1 MKAGW
6 AAGGVRARAMAQ
18 RRYGAGAARSLA
30 SCGSLPEALDRLA
43 STPYAHQVRS
53 GMTLSEA
60 QHAVTA
66 TTLWHY
72 RVLSGW
78 VPSEGVQL
86 LRVLAAG
93 FEIVNVDR
101 LLDSF
106 AATSEDVELH
116 PGESDL
122 GATYQ
127 LGALATAWPR
137 LAPVRSAAA
146 MRTTLAQSSWGDPG
160 QDSSWAVRIGM
171 RLAWAHR
178 AVALLPSRWVLGAA
192 ALLVARERF
201 AAGHELVGSAREVAE
216 SLLGVPALAAT
227 SLPELV
233 SALPRDASWPLSG
246 VTSPSGLWLA
256 EAGWWKQVE
265 RDAFHDLRTGLLQ
278 APTLVGAAAVL
289 GVDAWRVRAA
299 LEVAARGGTGL
310 EVFDVVA

>member
-18 RRYGAGAARSLA
+18 RRCGAGAARSLA
-30 SCGSLPEALDRLA
+30 SCDSLSEAVDRLS
-43 STPYAHQVRS
+43 STPYGHQVRS
-53 GMTLSEA
+53 GMTLGEA

-78 VPSEGVQL
+78 VPTEGVQL
-86 LRVLAAG
+86 LRVMAAG
-93 FEIVNVDR
+93 FEIANVDR
-101 LLDSF
+101 LLDSY
-106 AATSEDVELH
+106 ATASDQVESERAPL
-116 PGESDL
+116 DL
-122 GATYQ
+122 GPTYQ

-137 LAPVRSAAA
+137 LEQIRSAAA
-146 MRTTLAQSSWGDPG
+146 LRATLARSPWGDPG
-160 QDSSWAVRIGM
+160 QDSPWAVRMGM

-178 AVALLPSRWVLGAA
+178 AVALLPTRWVLGAT

-201 AAGHELVGSAREVAE
+201 AAGHELSGAARGMAE
-216 SLLGVPALAAT
+216 SLLGVSAISAV

-233 SALPRDASWPLSG
+233 TALPGDAGWALAA

-289 GVDAWRVRAA
+289 AVDAWRVRAA
-299 LEVAARGGTGL
+299 LEVAARGGTAR

>member
-6 AAGGVRARAMAQ
+6 AAGGVRARSMAQ
-18 RRYGAGAARSLA
+18 RRYGAGSARALA
-30 SCGSLPEALDRLA
+30 SCGSLTEALDRLA
-43 STPYAHQVRS
+43 LTPYGHQVRS
-53 GMTLSEA
+53 GMTLGEA
-60 QHAVTA
+60 QHAVAA

-72 RVLSGW
+72 RVLGGW
-78 VPSEGVQL
+78 VPTEGVQL

-93 FEIVNVDR
+93 FEIANVDR
-101 LLDSF
+101 LLDSYT
-106 AATSEDVELH
+106 AAPDLVGPERRH
-116 PGESDL
+116 IGPGS
-122 GATYQ
+122 TYE

-137 LAPVRSAAA
+137 LEQVRSVAALRA
-146 MRTTLAQSSWGDPG
+146 SLARSSWGDPG
-160 QDSSWAVRIGM
+160 HDSPWAVRIGM

-178 AVALLPSRWVLGAA
+178 AVALLPTRWVLGATA
-192 ALLVARERF
+192 VLVARERF
-201 AAGHELVGSAREVAE
+201 AAGHELVGAARGVAE

-233 SALPRDASWPLSG
+233 SALPRDASWALSA
-246 VTSPSGLWLA
+246 VAAPKGLWLA

-265 RDAFHDLRTGLLQ
+265 RDAFHALHTGLLQ

-299 LEVAARGGTGL
+299 LEVAARGGTGR

>member
-18 RRYGAGAARSLA
+18 RRYGASAARQLA
-30 SCGSLPEALDRLA
+30 SCGSLSEALDRLA
-43 STPYAHQVRS
+43 STPYAHQVRP
-53 GMTLSEA
+53 GMTLGEA
-60 QHAVTA
+60 QHAVAA

-78 VPSEGVQL
+78 VPTEGVQL
-86 LRVLAAG
+86 LRVMAAG
-93 FEIVNVDR
+93 FEIANVDR
-101 LLDSF
+101 LLDSYS
-106 AATSEDVELH
+106 ATPDRVEMQRDQL
-116 PGESDL
+116 DL
-122 GATYQ
+122 GLTYQ

-137 LAPVRSAAA
+137 LEQVRSATAL
-146 MRTTLAQSSWGDPG
+146 RTTLAQSSWGDPG
-160 QDSSWAVRIGM
+160 QDSPWAVRIGM

-178 AVALLPSRWVLGAA
+178 AVAMLPTRWVLGAT

-201 AAGHELVGSAREVAE
+201 AAGHELVGAARAVAE
-216 SLLGVPALAAT
+216 SLLGVPALSAA

-233 SALPRDASWPLSG
+233 SALPRDASWALAA
-246 VTSPSGLWLA
+246 VTAPSGLWLA

-299 LEVAARGGTGL
+299 LEVAARGGTGR

>member
-1 MKAGW
+1 
-6 AAGGVRARAMAQ
+6 
-18 RRYGAGAARSLA
+18 
-30 SCGSLPEALDRLA
+30 
-43 STPYAHQVRS
+43 
-53 GMTLSEA
+53 MTLSEA

-78 VPSEGVQL
+78 VPTEGVQL

-106 AATSEDVELH
+106 TVAADGIRRGPLLDDPV
-116 PGESDL
+116 P
-122 GATYQ
+122 TYQ

-137 LAPVRSAAA
+137 LAQTGSTAAVRD
-146 MRTTLAQSSWGDPG
+146 TLARSSWGDPG
-160 QDSSWAVRIGM
+160 QESVWAVRIGM

-178 AVALLPSRWVLGAA
+178 AVALLPTRWVLGAT
-192 ALLVARERF
+192 ALLIARERF
-201 AAGHELVGSAREVAE
+201 VAGHELVRAAQGVAE
-216 SLLGVPALAAT
+216 SLLGVHALAAT
-227 SLPELV
+227 SLPEFV
-233 SALPRDASWPLSG
+233 AALPRDAGWALSA
-246 VTSPSGLWLA
+246 VSVPSELWLA

-289 GVDAWRVRAA
+289 GVDAFRVRAA
-299 LEVAARGGTGL
+299 LEVAARGGTDL
-310 EVFDVVA
+310 DVFDVVA